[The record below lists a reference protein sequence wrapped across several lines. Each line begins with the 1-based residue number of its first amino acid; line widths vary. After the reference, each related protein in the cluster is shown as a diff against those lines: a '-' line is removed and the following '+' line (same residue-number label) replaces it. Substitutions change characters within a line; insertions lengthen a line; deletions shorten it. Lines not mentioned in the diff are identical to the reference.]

1 MATFEFTTT
10 TPASTGE
17 KLAHVAL
24 SAGEQVAKLWRA
36 VKNRRSVAKLLDWD
50 DRMLRDIGL
59 TSSDVRAAMSG
70 PAREDPS
77 LRLGTL
83 SIERRAAI
91 RAEARERLAF
101 TGAVCSK
108 SDKAASLGRGGVTRF
123 YPFLDL

>member
-10 TPASTGE
+10 TPAGTGE

-24 SAGEQVAKLWRA
+24 STAEQVAKVWRA

-59 TSSDVRAAMSG
+59 TSNDVRSAMSG
-70 PAREDPS
+70 PVREDPS
-77 LRLGTL
+77 LRLGLL

-91 RAEARERLAF
+91 RAEARERLAV
-101 TGAVCSK
+101 TGFSAK
-108 SDKAASLGRGGVTRF
+108 SDKAASLGRGSVTRF
-123 YPFLDL
+123 YPVLDL